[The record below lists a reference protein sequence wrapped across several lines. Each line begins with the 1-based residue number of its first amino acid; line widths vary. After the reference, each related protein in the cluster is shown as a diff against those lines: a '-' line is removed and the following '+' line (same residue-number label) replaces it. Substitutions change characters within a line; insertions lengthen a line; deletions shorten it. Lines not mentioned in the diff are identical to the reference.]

1 MLGTVCAVSRQR
13 CTAGGRGGGRHFPF
27 RKVRLTA
34 RRIPRTLSAH
44 CRQCFSGVLR
54 FQLLVIRVGEFS
66 RRAIEL
72 DFLERAQGDSLRAH
86 VVFGIVSFIGNA
98 SLLVARQGRPQD
110 GEQDEIRRSR
120 SKQDTDQ
127 QLNQFRRAVSLGGDR
142 ARRAGAR
149 ARRERRPA
157 GQPALPERRLVIRA
171 SSASASTRDR
181 GRQRQAPLPA
191 RSSRG
196 D

>member
-13 CTAGGRGGGRHFPF
+13 CTAGGGGRHFPF

-34 RRIPRTLSAH
+34 RRVPRSLSAH

-120 SKQDTDQ
+120 SKQDADQ
-127 QLNQFRRAVSLGGDR
+127 QLNQFRRQSAWEAIERVAQALELGG
-142 ARRAGAR
+142 
-149 ARRERRPA
+149 
-157 GQPALPERRLVIRA
+157 
-171 SSASASTRDR
+171 R
-181 GRQRQAPLPA
+181 GVRWGSRQC
-191 RSSRG
+191 RSG
-196 D
+196 GW

>member
-13 CTAGGRGGGRHFPF
+13 CTARGGGRHFPF
-27 RKVRLTA
+27 RKVRLAA
-34 RRIPRTLSAH
+34 RPIPRTLSAH
-44 CRQCFSGVLR
+44 CRQCFSSVLR

-149 ARRERRPA
+149 ARRERRRGGV
-157 GQPALPERRLVIRA
+157 GQPALSERRLVIHA

-181 GRQRQAPLPA
+181 GRQ
-191 RSSRG
+191 
-196 D
+196 